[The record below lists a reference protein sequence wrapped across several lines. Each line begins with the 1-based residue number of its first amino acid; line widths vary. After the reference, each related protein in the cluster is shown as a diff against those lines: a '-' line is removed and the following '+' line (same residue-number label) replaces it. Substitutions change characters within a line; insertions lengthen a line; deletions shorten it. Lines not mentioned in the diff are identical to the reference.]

1 MAITVQRANVILQ
14 IPDDGDSVKRYLEK
28 GYNVIDNKTGEV
40 IQYTTI
46 DTVETLKRKL
56 KSYEEEIKELH
67 NVIDEL
73 QNVINE
79 LSEEDVVIEEDEKPK
94 RQRKTKAE

>member
-40 IQYTTI
+40 LQYTTI

-56 KSYEEEIKELH
+56 KSYEEEIEELH
-67 NVIDEL
+67 NVIEEL
-73 QNVINE
+73 T
-79 LSEEDVVIEEDEKPK
+79 SEENVESEKPK
-94 RQRKTKAE
+94 RQRKTKTE

>member
-40 IQYTTI
+40 LQYTTI

-56 KSYEEEIKELH
+56 KIYEQEIE
-67 NVIDEL
+67 EL
-73 QNVINE
+73 QK
-79 LSEEDVVIEEDEKPK
+79 VIEELTSEENVESEKPK
-94 RQRKTKAE
+94 RQRKTKTE

>member
-28 GYNVIDNKTGEV
+28 GYNVIDNKTGQV
-40 IQYTTI
+40 LQYTTI

-56 KSYEEEIKELH
+56 KAYEEEIEELH
-67 NVIDEL
+67 RVIDEL
-73 QNVINE
+73 TAE
-79 LSEEDVVIEEDEKPK
+79 PEEVGEEVKPK
-94 RQRKTKAE
+94 RTRKPKAE

>member
-28 GYNVIDNKTGEV
+28 GYNVIDNKTGQV
-40 IQYTTI
+40 LQYTTI

-56 KSYEEEIKELH
+56 KAYEQEIEELH
-67 NVIDEL
+67 RVIDEL
-73 QNVINE
+73 TTE
-79 LSEEDVVIEEDEKPK
+79 PEEAEEEVKPK
-94 RQRKTKAE
+94 RTRKPKAE